1 MRSDQNYVDAL
12 QFGMPPTAGWG
23 GGIDRMC
30 MLFTGVSQ
38 IREVILF
45 PMFRTSVLTN
55 KGKKKDK
62 KKVKPEAEAES

>member
-1 MRSDQNYVDAL
+1 
-12 QFGMPPTAGWG
+12 MPPTAGWG

-62 KKVKPEAEAES
+62 KKVKPEAES